1 MHAKALVV
9 DLTTRTS
16 REQEFPR
23 RYLEEYLGG
32 RGLGARLLHDYVDP
46 KTDPL
51 GPDNCLIFVNGP
63 LHASSAF
70 YSSKSVLYTKS
81 PQTGIT
87 LYTLASGLFCHDLAR
102 AGYDALIIKGKAEHP
117 TWLSIK
123 DSKVVFQD
131 ASKLWGL
138 NTMDA
143 EHLIRK
149 KIPEQASLALIGPAG
164 ENLVKYA
171 CIVTE
176 GRRHH
181 AFGRGGGGAVMGSK
195 NLKAIALQGTGTVPI
210 ADFKAFKQAQHAVS
224 QKLAANPEWRTTQ
237 RRYGTRGGLPALN
250 AAGILPTRQW
260 QSAQY
265 KDIAAFDSE
274 RLREDYFIEGETCG
288 LYCPNPCYHWTM
300 VREGEYKGAL
310 ACGPEYETIY
320 AFGSNLENSRFDS
333 IIAADDQCDLL
344 GMDTMSAGLTIG
356 WAAECV
362 ERGLLTEKDTGGIRL
377 EFGNHAMI
385 GELLR
390 RIAYREGI
398 GDLLAEGS
406 QLAAAKVGQG
416 SDAWAMTAKGMEF
429 GGYECRA
436 SWGQALQYALSHR
449 GGCHHDLGLP
459 ARAQM
464 GSPQSTRVEGQGEML
479 KNLAFNRIVYDS
491 AVMCTFPL
499 AVLGLE
505 AASAL
510 LSAVIGR
517 SLDVP
522 HLREIGERVLNVERL
537 WISKAGFGRAQDR
550 LPDRL
555 LKEPLPNGPG
565 KGNVVPLEALKDD
578 FYRAAGWDPRTA
590 APQVQTLE
598 RLGIELRA

>member
-1 MHAKALVV
+1 MQAKTLVV

-16 REQEFPR
+16 EEREFPQ

-46 KTDPL
+46 KTDAL
-51 GPDNCLIFVNGP
+51 GPENCLIFVTGP

-87 LYTLASGLFCHDLAR
+87 LFTLASGHLCHDLAR
-102 AGYDALIIKGKAEHP
+102 AGYGALVIKGKADQP
-117 TWLSIK
+117 TWLQIQ
-123 DSKVVFQD
+123 DRKVTFQD

-143 EHLIRK
+143 EFFIRE
-149 KIPEQASLALIGPAG
+149 KIPANASLALIGPAG

-181 AFGRGGGGAVMGSK
+181 AFGRGGAGAVMGSK
-195 NLKAIALQGTGTVPI
+195 NLKAIALEGTGTVPI
-210 ADFKAFKQAQHAVS
+210 ADVKGFRQAQHAVS
-224 QKLAANPEWRTTQ
+224 VKLNANPEWRTTQ
-237 RRYGTRGGLPALN
+237 RRYGTRGGLPSLN
-250 AAGILPTRQW
+250 AAGMLPTRQW
-260 QSAQY
+260 HTGQY
-265 KDIAAFDSE
+265 KDIAAFESE
-274 RLREDYFIEGETCG
+274 KLREEWFLDGEHCG
-288 LYCPNPCYHWTM
+288 NYCPNPCYHWTI

-320 AFGSNLENSRFDS
+320 AFGPNLENSRFDS
-333 IIAADDQCDLL
+333 IIAADDLCDLL

-356 WAAECV
+356 WAAECF
-362 ERGLLTEKDTGGIRL
+362 ERGLLTENDTGGIKL
-377 EFGNHAMI
+377 QFGNHAMLL
-385 GELLR
+385 GLLR
-390 RIAYREGI
+390 DIAYREGI

-406 QLAAAKVGQG
+406 QRAAAKLGQG

-429 GGYECRA
+429 GGYECRGA
-436 SWGQALQYALSHR
+436 WGQALQYALSHR

-464 GSPQSTRVEGQGEML
+464 GSPQATKIEGQGQAV
-479 KNLAFNRIVYDS
+479 KNLAFSRIIYDS
-491 AVMCTFPL
+491 SVMCTF
-499 AVLGLE
+499 AAGVLGLE
-505 AASAL
+505 VPS
-510 LSAVIGR
+510 
-517 SLDVP
+517 SLVSSVTGSNFDVP
-522 HLREIGERVLNVERL
+522 RLKQVAERVLNVERL
-537 WISKAGFGRAQDR
+537 WIHKAGFGRAEDR

-555 LKEPLPNGPG
+555 LKEPLPDGPN
-565 KGNVVPLEALKDD
+565 KGNVVPLEALKDE
-578 FYRAAGWDPRTA
+578 FYRAAGWDPLTA